1 MSDDVLEGIGVVEL
15 GKVDDGIVGGVHTC
29 YLTDE
34 FFCLLIDGCPILH
47 LCYLL
52 EDTYDET
59 AHLALRLIEVNIAL
73 QLFTHIAADGIAL
86 TVEVLGQ
93 TVDGIIHKLIEA
105 ETEATEL
112 LPEGFIDGLAFL
124 CLQPVHDAG
133 DELC

>member
-1 MSDDVLEGIGVVEL
+1 MSDDVLKGIGVVEL

-29 YLTDE
+29 YFADE
-34 FFCLLIDGCPILH
+34 FFCLLIDGCPILN

-59 AHLALRLIEVNIAL
+59 AHLALRLIEVGVAL

-93 TVDGIIHKLIEA
+93 TFDGIIHKLVEA